1 MPLEEVIQEKM
12 ETTNWINNP
21 NVNHHEEAAVTLAF
35 KETRVVEIGMEE
47 AVADTNCS
55 KWVDHLDHQ
64 TMMMMM
70 MAKVRE
76 ALIIPNAR
84 MVAGNHRV
92 DNTHDREHP
101 IGATLYRRLYILGTI
116 HPG

>member
-1 MPLEEVIQEKM
+1 MPLEEVTQEKM
-12 ETTNWINNP
+12 ETTNQINNP
-21 NVNHHEEAAVTLAF
+21 NVNHHEEAAVTLTF

-55 KWVDHLDHQ
+55 KWADHLDHQ
-64 TMMMMM
+64 TMMMM

-84 MVAGNHRV
+84 MVAGNHW
-92 DNTHDREHP
+92 EHP
-101 IGATLYRRLYILGTI
+101 IGVTLYRQPYILGTI
-116 HPG
+116 RQG